1 MKFGNAV
8 ENRHRTSEA
17 GERGCNV
24 HASGGGVNC
33 PRRHAHVTAW
43 YNDFCALVLHKAAS
57 TPYIADN
64 TILWI
69 RHMYASKTFR
79 FASLFAVLV
88 MAFSMISVSDAE
100 ARRGGSF
107 GSRGMNTFNSPA
119 ITNTAPKQ
127 VAPVQRTMTPGQQQP
142 SAAPGVQSAQPRG
155 FMNGFGGSLLRGL
168 ALGGLLGLF
177 FGAGFGG
184 FGGIFAMIVQ
194 IALIGGLV
202 WLAVRFFRGPRPAT
216 AGGPNAAAYQAQ
228 PNSQRND
235 FGQMFGSGSAAPR
248 APKPA
253 PGKNELNIGMADL
266 EIFEQMLSRVQS
278 AYASENYAA
287 LRALTTPEVMGYL
300 SEELATNA
308 TNGVKNQVS
317 EVKLLQGDLAESWRE
332 GRDEYATV
340 AIRYSSIDYTEDRKT
355 GAVVEGDAENATE
368 STEIWTFRRTSGGD
382 WLLSA
387 IQEA

>member
-1 MKFGNAV
+1 MSMPAAPASTARAV
-8 ENRHRTSEA
+8 TRPSPLCRSA
-17 GERGCNV
+17 
-24 HASGGGVNC
+24 
-33 PRRHAHVTAW
+33 
-43 YNDFCALVLHKAAS
+43 FCAPPLHIAIK
-57 TPYIADN
+57 TTYMADN

-79 FASLFAVLV
+79 FASLFTVLI

-107 GSRGMNTFNSPA
+107 GGRGMNTFNSPA
-119 ITNTAPKQ
+119 PTNTAPNQ
-127 VAPVQRTMTPGQQQP
+127 VAPVQRTMTPGQQP
-142 SAAPGVQSAQPRG
+142 SAAPGVQSAQPRGG

-184 FGGIFAMIVQ
+184 LGGIFAMIVQ
-194 IALIGGLV
+194 IAFIGGLV
-202 WLAVRFFRGPRPAT
+202 WLAMRFFRGARPAT

-228 PNSQRND
+228 PNTQRND
-235 FGQMFGSGSAAPR
+235 FGQMFGGGSAAPR
-248 APKPA
+248 AAKPA
-253 PGKNELNIGMADL
+253 PGKNQLNIGIEDL
-266 EIFEQMLSRVQS
+266 EIFEQMLSRVQ
-278 AYASENYAA
+278 AAFASENYSA

-308 TNGVKNQVS
+308 TNGVKNHVS
-317 EVKLLQGDLAESWRE
+317 DVKLLQGDLSESWRE

-340 AIRYSSIDYTEDRKT
+340 AMRYSSVDYTADRNT

-368 STEIWTFRRTSGGD
+368 SVEIWTFKRTSGGD

>member
-1 MKFGNAV
+1 MSMPDWHSSTASAV
-8 ENRHRTSEA
+8 KRLSAHF
-17 GERGCNV
+17 
-24 HASGGGVNC
+24 C
-33 PRRHAHVTAW
+33 PPALHIAAMSTYMAHNSSPWAHSM
-43 YNDFCALVLHKAAS
+43 F
-57 TPYIADN
+57 
-64 TILWI
+64 
-69 RHMYASKTFR
+69 ASKTVR
-79 FASLFAVLV
+79 FGSLFACLV

-107 GSRGMNTFNSPA
+107 GGRGMNTFNSPA
-119 ITNTAPKQ
+119 TTNTAPNQ

-142 SAAPGVQSAQPRG
+142 TAAPGAQSAQPRGG

-184 FGGIFAMIVQ
+184 LGGIFAMLVQ
-194 IALIGGLV
+194 IALIAGV
-202 WLAVRFFRGPRPAT
+202 IFLAMRFFRGQRPAT
-216 AGGPNAAAYQAQ
+216 AGGPQGAAYQAQ
-228 PNSQRND
+228 PGAQRND
-235 FGQMFGSGSAAPR
+235 FGQMFGGGSAAPR

-253 PGKNELNIGMADL
+253 PGKNQLNTGIEDL
-266 EIFEQMLSRVQS
+266 QIFEKMLSRVQA
-278 AYASENYAA
+278 AYSSENYAA

-317 EVKLLQGDLAESWRE
+317 DVRLLQGDLAESWRE
-332 GRDEYATV
+332 GKDEYATV
-340 AIRYSSIDYTEDRKT
+340 AMRYSSIDYTEDRNT
-355 GAVVEGDAENATE
+355 GAVVEGDAKNETE
-368 STEIWTFRRTSGGD
+368 STEIWTFKRSSGGD

>member
-1 MKFGNAV
+1 MF
-8 ENRHRTSEA
+8 
-17 GERGCNV
+17 
-24 HASGGGVNC
+24 
-33 PRRHAHVTAW
+33 
-43 YNDFCALVLHKAAS
+43 
-57 TPYIADN
+57 
-64 TILWI
+64 
-69 RHMYASKTFR
+69 ASKTFR

-119 ITNTAPKQ
+119 PTNTAPNQ

-155 FMNGFGGSLLRGL
+155 GFMNGFGGSLLRGL
-168 ALGGLLGLF
+168 ALGGLLGLL

-184 FGGIFAMIVQ
+184 LGGVFAMVVQ
-194 IALIGGLV
+194 VALIAGAI
-202 WLAVRFFRGPRPAT
+202 WLAMRFFRGQRPAT
-216 AGGPNAAAYQAQ
+216 AGAPHAAAYQAQ

-248 APKPA
+248 AAKPA

-266 EIFEQMLSRVQS
+266 EIFEQMLSRVQA

-308 TNGVKNQVS
+308 TNGVRNQVS
-317 EVKLLQGDLAESWRE
+317 DVKLLQGDLAESWRE

-340 AIRYSSIDYTEDRKT
+340 AMRYASIDYTEDRKT
-355 GAVVEGDAENATE
+355 GAVVEGDKENATE
-368 STEIWTFRRTSGGD
+368 STEIWTFKRTSNGD

>member
-1 MKFGNAV
+1 M
-8 ENRHRTSEA
+8 T
-17 GERGCNV
+17 
-24 HASGGGVNC
+24 
-33 PRRHAHVTAW
+33 T
-43 YNDFCALVLHKAAS
+43 YM
-57 TPYIADN
+57 ADN
-64 TILWI
+64 VIPGSAKK
-69 RHMYASKTFR
+69 MFASKTFR
-79 FASLFAVLV
+79 FASLFTVLI

-107 GSRGMNTFNSPA
+107 GGRGMNTFNSPA
-119 ITNTAPKQ
+119 PTNTAPNQ
-127 VAPVQRTMTPGQQQP
+127 VAPVQRTMTPGQQP
-142 SAAPGVQSAQPRG
+142 SAAPGVQSAQPRGG

-184 FGGIFAMIVQ
+184 LGGVFAMIVQ
-194 IALIGGLV
+194 IALIAGAI
-202 WLAVRFFRGPRPAT
+202 WLAMRFFRGPRPAT
-216 AGGPNAAAYQAQ
+216 AGGPHAAAYQAQ
-228 PNSQRND
+228 NTAPRND
-235 FGQMFGSGSAAPR
+235 FGQMFGGGSAAPR
-248 APKPA
+248 AGKPA
-253 PGKNELNIGMADL
+253 PDKNELNIGIADL
-266 EIFEQMLSRVQS
+266 EIFEQMLSRVQ
-278 AYASENYAA
+278 AAFASENYTA

-317 EVKLLQGDLAESWRE
+317 DVRLLQGDLAESWRE

-340 AIRYSSIDYTEDRKT
+340 AMRYSSIDYTEDRKT

-368 STEIWTFRRTSGGD
+368 STEIWTFKRISGGD

>member
-1 MKFGNAV
+1 MSMPGWRSSTARAV
-8 ENRHRTSEA
+8 THLSAPRHGFYALALHIAATS
-17 GERGCNV
+17 
-24 HASGGGVNC
+24 
-33 PRRHAHVTAW
+33 T
-43 YNDFCALVLHKAAS
+43 YM
-57 TPYIADN
+57 ADN
-64 TILWI
+64 VIPQV
-69 RHMYASKTFR
+69 RSMFASKTFR

-88 MAFSMISVSDAE
+88 MAFSAISVSDAE

-119 ITNTAPKQ
+119 ITNTAPNQ

-142 SAAPGVQSAQPRG
+142 SAAPGMQSAQPRGG

-168 ALGGLLGLF
+168 ALGGLLGLL

-184 FGGIFAMIVQ
+184 LGGVFAMIVQ

-202 WLAVRFFRGPRPAT
+202 WLALRFFRGPRPAT
-216 AGGPNAAAYQAQ
+216 AGAPNAAAYQAQ
-228 PNSQRND
+228 PRRSD

-248 APKPA
+248 AAKPA
-253 PGKNELNIGMADL
+253 PGKNQLNIGIADL
-266 EIFEQMLSRVQS
+266 EIFEQMLSRVQ
-278 AYASENYAA
+278 AAFASENYAA

-308 TNGVKNQVS
+308 TNGVRNQVS
-317 EVKLLQGDLAESWRE
+317 DVRLLQGDLAESWRE
-332 GRDEYATV
+332 GKDEYATV
-340 AIRYSSIDYTEDRKT
+340 AMRYSSIDYTVDRQT